1 MNKSKNP
8 DGRLEASLSLLS
20 QMTTIS
26 KATKSGDKTKKASN
40 PKTSK
45 PRPQREKEP
54 LQRARTFAWLSAV
67 KRALAEKEGN
77 PPTIAYLKSEHG
89 WKTAKDAIQQDINF
103 DRFEKGTSV
112 PSPET
117 LELIDTCLRY
127 EIKPPCADVF
137 RVGPGNMP
145 LWGLLDGSLP
155 DKDCTALLDAFYIY
169 AIRQIGIDAGDKEKE
184 KIASVYCAR
193 KIDALFDYF
202 CGEDGTKKISFSG
215 YDSQNVDFRDNQ
227 IFKRMVAREKYPGV
241 EEFVFLLAAAHLA
254 ESRKECRSLGRYL
267 LDAAILC
274 AQKTFADYDCGELVV
289 ELLAGRRKFTDSA
302 TIAQAEFIR
311 EMKGSELSPE
321 EQKNLVALTDRL
333 ERTPAF
339 EHPDRQF
346 AIDAIG
352 TLYKGIKAFERL

>member
-1 MNKSKNP
+1 MNKNKKP
-8 DGRLEASLSLLS
+8 DGRLETSLSLLS

-26 KATKSGDKTKKASN
+26 KATKSGNETKKVSN

-67 KRALAEKEGN
+67 RRAVSDKEGN
-77 PPTIAYLKSEHG
+77 SPTIAHLKSEHR
-89 WKTAKDAIQQDINF
+89 WQTAKDVIQQDFNF

-117 LELIDTCLRY
+117 LELIDTCLRH
-127 EIKPPCADVF
+127 ENKPSCAGVF
-137 RVGPGNMP
+137 EVGPEGMP

-155 DKDCTALLDAFYIY
+155 DKECTAILDAFYVY
-169 AIRQIGIDAGDKEKE
+169 AIQRISMDADDALKK
-184 KIASVYCAR
+184 KVASVYCAR

-202 CGEDGTKKISFSG
+202 GGEEANRKTSFSG
-215 YDSQNVDFRDNQ
+215 YDAQDEHFRDNQ
-227 IFKRMVAREKYPGV
+227 IFERMVARKKFPSVG
-241 EEFVFLLAAAHLA
+241 EFAALLAGVHLA

-267 LDAAILC
+267 LDAAMFC
-274 AQKTFADYDCGELVV
+274 AQDTFADYHCGEQVAV
-289 ELLAGRRKFTDSA
+289 LLAARRKFTGSA

-311 EMKGSELSPE
+311 EMKGTELAPDE
-321 EQKNLVALTDRL
+321 REFLVQLVDRL

-339 EHPDRQF
+339 EHPEREI
-346 AIDAIG
+346 AINAISK
-352 TLYKGIKAFERL
+352 LYQGAKAIEML